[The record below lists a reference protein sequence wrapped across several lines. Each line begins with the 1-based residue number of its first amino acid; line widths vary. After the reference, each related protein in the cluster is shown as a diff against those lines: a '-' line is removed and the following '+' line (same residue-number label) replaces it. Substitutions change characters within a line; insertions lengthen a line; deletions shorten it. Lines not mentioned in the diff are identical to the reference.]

1 MNSERNYQR
10 LNRDFSMWNGMVL
23 HCARVLGSFDAL
35 ADEIN
40 KVRGNYAGEDS
51 REILGA
57 HFSLIISGQRKFQ
70 KWLKF
75 AVIDLAAELGWNP
88 LSPIEKAS
96 TYAFLKFVYPDFSE
110 AFYLSYFKKVSLSE
124 DDRQEIQIEI
134 STESNTN

>member
-1 MNSERNYQR
+1 
-10 LNRDFSMWNGMVL
+10 MWNGMIF

-88 LSPIEKAS
+88 LNPIEKAS

-110 AFYLSYFKKVSLSE
+110 TFYLSIILQKSVT
-124 DDRQEIQIEI
+124 Q
-134 STESNTN
+134 